1 MAGRVHDGRDFIM
14 NSFRIGITI
23 AMALGTVALASAQ
36 GQYGPPRDYG
46 YGQPGYGRAE
56 RGGGPAY
63 QIGFEDGRRDG
74 ERDAFSRHS
83 FRPTHS
89 GNFHHADRGYRREFG
104 PKQFYKDT
112 YRSGYTEGYRAGYG
126 QGPRR
131 RW

>member
-1 MAGRVHDGRDFIM
+1 MM
-14 NSFRIGITI
+14 MKFRIGMTL
-23 AMALGTVALASAQ
+23 ALALGAAALASAQ
-36 GQYGPPRDYG
+36 RQYDPYRGGQYGGGPYGQPSYG
-46 YGQPGYGRAE
+46 YGGRYDQ

-74 ERDAFSRHS
+74 ERDAYTGHS

-112 YRSGYTEGYRAGYG
+112 YRSGYTEGYRAGFG
-126 QGPRR
+126 QSRGR

>member
-1 MAGRVHDGRDFIM
+1 M

-23 AMALGTVALASAQ
+23 AMALGAAALASAQ
-36 GQYGPPRDYG
+36 GQYGPYRGGQYG
-46 YGQPGYGRAE
+46 GGYE
-56 RGGGPAY
+56 RGGAGPAY
-63 QIGFEDGRRDG
+63 QIGVEDGRRDG
-74 ERDAFSRHS
+74 ERDAFSGHS

-104 PKQFYKDT
+104 PKQFYKET

-131 RW
+131 RR

>member
-1 MAGRVHDGRDFIM
+1 MKSIRFGV
-14 NSFRIGITI
+14 I
-23 AMALGTVALASAQ
+23 ALMALGAAALASAQ
-36 GQYGPPRDYG
+36 GQYAPYGQPG
-46 YGQPGYGRAE
+46 YGQPGYGQPGYGQQGGRYDR

-74 ERDAFSRHS
+74 ERDAFSGHS
-83 FRPTHS
+83 FRPEHS
-89 GNFHHADRGYRREFG
+89 GNFHHADRGYRRDFG
-104 PKQFYKDT
+104 PKQWYKDT